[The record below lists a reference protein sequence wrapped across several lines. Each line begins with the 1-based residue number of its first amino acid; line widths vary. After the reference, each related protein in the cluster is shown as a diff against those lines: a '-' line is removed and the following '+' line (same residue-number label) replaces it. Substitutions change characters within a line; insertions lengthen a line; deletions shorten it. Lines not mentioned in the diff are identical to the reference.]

1 MRELLKE
8 VSFTMFQKW
17 YVMSTPQRKKELEEF
32 GIGCESIE
40 AMQFVP
46 LSNFSNFEN
55 FNLNILK
62 QIANKKVVSQMS
74 SLREDT
80 SEKICTLVSTGYCT
94 LVEHLAERY

>member
-40 AMQFVP
+40 AMTVR
-46 LSNFSNFEN
+46 
-55 FNLNILK
+55 
-62 QIANKKVVSQMS
+62 S
-74 SLREDT
+74 SL
-80 SEKICTLVSTGYCT
+80 
-94 LVEHLAERY
+94 